1 MNQLFTQIT
10 RHSETPTPGDVLLFP
25 SWLEHS
31 VAPFHG
37 EGERICIAFNVR
49 LGMA

>member
-1 MNQLFTQIT
+1 MAQLHAQVT
-10 RHSETPTPGDVLLFP
+10 RYWEAPVPGDMLLFP

-31 VAPFHG
+31 VAPFEG

-49 LGMA
+49 LLMR